1 MNQEVL
7 ALLKA
12 TNDRFPGC
20 VYNLWMYNVIHPEHA
35 IFKYVPTGHNVM
47 MADVASVMLKLQKA
61 GIVRPV
67 KFQPSHS
74 RAAFLGLECEGR
86 SLYMKKQY
94 REKPDAGS
102 AADWTW
108 EVIMDTD
115 KYVAHMQ
122 REGMM

>member
-7 ALLKA
+7 SLLKA
-12 TNDRFPGC
+12 TNDMFPGC
-20 VYNLWMYNVIHPEHA
+20 VYSLWMGNVIHPQQD
-35 IFKYVPTGHNVM
+35 IFKYVPTGNNVM

-74 RAAFLGLECEGR
+74 RAAFLGLECDGM
-86 SLYMKKQY
+86 YCNKKYQQV
-94 REKPDAGS
+94 PDVGT

-108 EVIMDTD
+108 EVIMATD

-122 REGMM
+122 REGMV